1 MNDPGLDEPIQET
14 SKGVEQDRKEDLDF
28 QKEDEQAFL
37 NPSRWWFASTA
48 FPLLAGTFG
57 PMASAFSVCALAEN
71 WRVIVP
77 HGPGGNEA
85 NGIDIKDPGWLIAIN
100 TISLLLALVANLA
113 LLLNMARRLSFAIA
127 QPITIVGWFISSI
140 LLIALV
146 VTATYGL
153 KLPGQD
159 RALTQA
165 FYYAIIASGLYF
177 MIAALMCVTVYGAYK
192 GHYPQEFKLTMSQRT
207 LMLQTISF
215 MVYMLGGAAVYYRIE
230 GWQFLD
236 CVYFTNYT
244 LLTVGIGDFAPLT
257 HTGRALLF
265 PYAIG
270 GIVILG
276 LVVGSIRSLV
286 LERGKKKLGSRIIEK
301 KREELLRKMQK
312 NNEHKKLT
320 PITSQQNANELGM
333 TEQERR
339 KGEFEMMRQ
348 IQDHADQRQKWNALF
363 ISGSA
368 WLVLWLVGAVV
379 FWKAEHAQGWSYFGA
394 LYFAYTS
401 LLTIGYGDYKNF
413 SNAGKPAFVFWSLLA
428 VPTLTIVISNM
439 GDTVVKLIRDLTDY
453 LGKLTVLPGESPT
466 KQSAKGVMAKVT
478 SRFGRDESK
487 EDIMDEPPGM
497 IGEKKQQGAR
507 HPKGHEAMT
516 RATDR
521 LASDMENEELCKAGE
536 AERRGDEVSK
546 DAHEYHYQLIRE
558 FRNVMSHL
566 DENPPRRYTY
576 EEWAWFLKLMGEDED
591 NHASHRKPPVK
602 VRNDYQGNREPDM
615 QQGSTDDK
623 VNEQRQWSWL
633 GNRSP
638 LMGEMGEPKWILERL
653 CITLEK
659 ELKRQHE
666 SRNRDKERRRTDE
679 AEKVSSNSSSSGTL
693 EEHGR
698 TGGGDEMSSTTK

>member
-1 MNDPGLDEPIQET
+1 MNDPGLDEPIQKQ
-14 SKGVEQDRKEDLDF
+14 SKNVEQERKDEEEF

-37 NPSRWWFASTA
+37 DPSRWWFASTA

-57 PMASAFSVCALAEN
+57 PMASAFSVCALVEN

-85 NGIDIKDPGWLIAIN
+85 HGYNVKDPGWLIAIN
-100 TISLLLALVANLA
+100 TISLVLALIANVA

-127 QPITIVGWFISSI
+127 QPITIVGWFISSV

-146 VTATYGL
+146 VTATYSL

-165 FYYAIIASGLYF
+165 FYYAILAAGIYFVIAS
-177 MIAALMCVTVYGAYK
+177 LMCVTVYGAYK
-192 GHYPQEFKLTMSQRT
+192 EHYPQEFKLTMSQRT

-215 MVYMLGGAAVYYRIE
+215 MVYMLAGAAVYYKVE

-244 LLTVGIGDFAPLT
+244 LLTVGIGDYAPQT

-301 KREELLRKMQK
+301 KREQLLKKM
-312 NNEHKKLT
+312 HKKGQHHKLT
-320 PITSQQNANELGM
+320 PITSDEKADELGM
-333 TEQERR
+333 SERERR
-339 KGEFEMMRQ
+339 KFEFEMMRQ
-348 IQDHADQRQKWNALF
+348 IQDHANQRQKWNALF

-368 WLVLWLVGAVV
+368 WLILWLVGGVV
-379 FWKAEHAQGWSYFGA
+379 FWKAEHAQEWSYFGS

-439 GDTVVKLIRDLTDY
+439 GDTVVKAIRDLTDY
-453 LGKLTVLPGESPT
+453 LGEFTVLPGENPT
-466 KQSAKGVMAKVT
+466 RQRAKQLVRSVT
-478 SRFGRDESK
+478 SRFGKDNEPRET
-487 EDIMDEPPGM
+487 IMDEPPGL
-497 IGEKKQQGAR
+497 IGEKEEEDSQGPHR
-507 HPKGHEAMT
+507 RIM
-516 RATDR
+516 ATDH
-521 LASDMENEELCKAGE
+521 LASEVENEELQAAGE
-536 AERRGDEVSK
+536 AQKRGDEVSR
-546 DAHEYHYQLIRE
+546 DAHEYHYQLVRE
-558 FRNVMSHL
+558 FRNVMKHL
-566 DENPPRRYTY
+566 DETPPRRYTY
-576 EEWAWFLKLMGEDED
+576 EEWAWFLKLMGEDE
-591 NHASHRKPPVK
+591 NNQSSHRKPPIN
-602 VRNDYQGNREPDM
+602 VRSSGQKKEELDM
-615 QQGSTDDK
+615 QQATTDDK
-623 VNEQRQWSWL
+623 EQEKRQWSWL

-638 LMGEMGEPKWILERL
+638 LMGEVDEPEWVLERL
-653 CITLEK
+653 SITLEK
-659 ELKRQHE
+659 ELKKRHEEERQ
-666 SRNRDKERRRTDE
+666 RRRRDTE
-679 AEKVSSNSSSSGTL
+679 SNTAKKVPSSSGSSKTL
-693 EEHGR
+693 EQQERNG
-698 TGGGDEMSSTTK
+698 EASVSK